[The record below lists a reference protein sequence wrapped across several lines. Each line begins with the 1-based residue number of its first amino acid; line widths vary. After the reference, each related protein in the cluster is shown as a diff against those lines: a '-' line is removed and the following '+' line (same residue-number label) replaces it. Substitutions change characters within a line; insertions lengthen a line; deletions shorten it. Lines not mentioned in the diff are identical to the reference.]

1 MHISAKRKLSVYM
14 DNLRLKVPTNTWWGL
29 ALNTWSKLWIISIVS
44 DIWTNMHYYYTC
56 VCDNQLELLSS
67 VKFNIK
73 EAKGEPGKDESSLKL
88 HLLAQKKKAKYYYAI
103 FL

>member
-1 MHISAKRKLSVYM
+1 
-14 DNLRLKVPTNTWWGL
+14 
-29 ALNTWSKLWIISIVS
+29 
-44 DIWTNMHYYYTC
+44 MHYYYTC